1 MNFRQLQA
9 FRAAMTTG
17 SLTRAA
23 ELLGISQPAVSHLVA
38 NLERTLGLGLFER
51 RNGRVFPT
59 IDAEY
64 LYDRANK
71 TFSALDQ
78 LAAVADDIRDLKAG
92 QLRIACLP
100 GAAFE
105 FLPRIVAEF
114 IKDRTEV
121 TVSLQP
127 RSSQKVKEWI
137 AAQLFDIAMAE
148 IPAEDP
154 AIEVEKLSIDCVCV
168 MPEGHPLAARRVIT
182 PADLDGV
189 PMVSLNRD
197 HMTSFRIEDAF
208 QAAGVRRQVRI
219 ETRLFLPLC
228 VLVREGA
235 GVGICDPLTVHDF
248 RGKGVVVRPFEP
260 AIPFSIGILYP
271 AQRPR
276 SRLTD
281 EFSKLLRKR
290 ITELM

>member
-1 MNFRQLQA
+1 
-9 FRAAMTTG
+9 MTTG

-23 ELLGISQPAVSHLVA
+23 ELLGISQPAISHLIS
-38 NLERTLGLGLFER
+38 NLERALGLGLFER
-51 RNGRVFPT
+51 RSGRVFPT
-59 IDAEY
+59 VDAEY
-64 LYDRANK
+64 LYDRATK

-92 QLRIACLP
+92 QLRVACLP

-105 FLPRIVAEF
+105 LLPRIIAEF
-114 IKDRTEV
+114 IRDRPEV

-137 AAQLFDIAMAE
+137 SAQLFDIAMAE
-148 IPAEDP
+148 LPADDP
-154 AIEVEKLSIDCVCV
+154 AIEVEELSIECVCV
-168 MPEGHPLAARRVIT
+168 MPEGHGLAARPFIT
-182 PADLDGV
+182 PGDLDGV

-197 HMTSFRIEDAF
+197 HMTSFRIEEAF
-208 QAAGVRRQVRI
+208 QAAAVRRQVRI

-248 RGKGVVVRPFEP
+248 RGKGVVVRPFKP

-276 SRLTD
+276 SRLTNA
-281 EFSKLLRKR
+281 FSKLLRER
-290 ITELM
+290 ITELL